1 MAGQAF
7 VAASPTTQ
15 KPLIAM
21 LLSIGG
27 LLCCGPL
34 LGVPGAILGWLEL
47 QAIRGG
53 RASADGKMMS
63 QVGLW
68 VGIGAT
74 VIHIG
79 LWALWLLF
87 TALAGGGAGF

>member
-1 MAGQAF
+1 MTKVCPQCSLPNPPEAAF
-7 VAASPTTQ
+7 CHNCASP
-15 KPLIAM
+15 
-21 LLSIGG
+21 LSS
-27 LLCCGPL
+27 
-34 LGVPGAILGWLEL
+34 PGAILGWLEL
-47 QAIRGG
+47 QAIKDG